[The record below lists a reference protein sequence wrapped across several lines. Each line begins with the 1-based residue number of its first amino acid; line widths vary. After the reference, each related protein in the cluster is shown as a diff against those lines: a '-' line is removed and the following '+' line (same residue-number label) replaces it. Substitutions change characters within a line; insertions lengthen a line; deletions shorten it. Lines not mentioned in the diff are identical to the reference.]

1 MTSTT
6 TTETITV
13 VPATPSGAGAA
24 TGTGVAGIQN
34 FAGGAPGCA
43 AGHVV
48 TETVKMT
55 ITVTASPSTPAA
67 PAMSSS
73 PNFGAS
79 ASTAAVVH
87 AVSSQALSALWGP
100 WAAASVA
107 TQSIPVSVSPTM
119 PPSVSAGAFFGN
131 GTAMKDTSKAWGST
145 GFLTLS
151 KGRAMPSGW
160 KHN

>member
-24 TGTGVAGIQN
+24 AGTGVAGIQN

-73 PNFGAS
+73 PIIGAS
-79 ASTAAVVH
+79 AGTSAVVH
-87 AVSSQALSALWGP
+87 AASSQAPSASWAP
-100 WAAASVA
+100 WAAASMPTHSKPVA
-107 TQSIPVSVSPTM
+107 VSSAM

-131 GTAMKDTSKAWGST
+131 GTAVNATSKAWAST

-151 KGRAMPSGW
+151 KGRAMPSGG